1 MSRRAPAGGNEAVS
15 EVTARRL
22 SIYLRGLQQLE
33 ADGVRTVSSHD
44 FARRFHLNSAQ
55 IRKDLAMF
63 GEFGIRGV
71 GYDVSSL
78 RRHIE
83 ALLGIDA
90 EKRVILCGAGH
101 LGQALAGYGG
111 FNSGGFR
118 VVALFDVDRVKIGTT
133 VHGNLPILD
142 AGGLPEFLAGERID
156 IAVVAVPP
164 ESAQKTTDALV
175 EGGVPAILNFAPV
188 RLKAPERVFVK
199 NVDLKIQLETLSFY
213 LRNS

>member
-1 MSRRAPAGGNEAVS
+1 MSRRSPAGSEPVS
-15 EVTARRL
+15 EAAARRL

-33 ADGVRTVSSHD
+33 ADGLRTISSHD

-71 GYDVSSL
+71 GYDVASL
-78 RRHIE
+78 RNHLA
-83 ALLGIDA
+83 ALLGIDS
-90 EKRVILCGAGH
+90 EKNVILCGAGN

-111 FNSGGFR
+111 FNSAGFR
-118 VVALFDVDRVKIGTT
+118 VVALFDVDPAKIGTS
-133 VHGNLPILD
+133 LR
-142 AGGLPEFLAGERID
+142 GGLPVLESAAMPAFLAKTRID
-156 IAVVAVPP
+156 IGVIAVPA

-175 EGGVPAILNFAPV
+175 AGGVRAILNFAPV
-188 RLKAPERVFVK
+188 RLRALEKIFVK

>member
-1 MSRRAPAGGNEAVS
+1 MSRRAPAGNEVVS

-22 SIYLRGLQQLE
+22 SVYLRGLQQLE
-33 ADGVRTVSSHD
+33 SDAVRTVSSHD

-63 GEFGIRGV
+63 GDFGIRGV
-71 GYDVSSL
+71 GYDVSNL

-90 EKRVILCGAGH
+90 EKRVILCGAGN

-118 VVALFDVDRVKIGTT
+118 VVALFDIDPAKVGTSI
-133 VHGNLPILD
+133 HAGIPILD
-142 AGGLPEFLAGERID
+142 AAGIPAFLAREPID
-156 IAVVAVPP
+156 IAVIAVPA
-164 ESAQKTTDALV
+164 EVAQKTTETLV
-175 EGGVPAILNFAPV
+175 AGGVRAILNFAPV
-188 RLKAPERVFVK
+188 RLKAPESAFVK

>member
-1 MSRRAPAGGNEAVS
+1 MLNGAGEVS

-22 SIYLRGLQQLE
+22 SLYLRGLQQLE
-33 ADGVRTVSSHD
+33 ADGVRTISSHD

-63 GEFGIRGV
+63 GDFGIRGV
-71 GYDVSSL
+71 GYDVGNLKSRL
-78 RRHIE
+78 A

-90 EKRVILCGAGH
+90 EKIVILCGAGH

-111 FNSGGFR
+111 FNSAGFR
-118 VVALFDVDRVKIGTT
+118 VVALFDTDRAKVGTT
-133 VHGNLPILD
+133 LKAGLPVFD
-142 AGGLPEFLAGERID
+142 SAALPEFLRAQRVD
-156 IAVVAVPP
+156 IGVVAVPADA
-164 ESAQKTTDALV
+164 AQKTTDVLV
-175 EGGVPAILNFAPV
+175 SGGVRAILNFAPV
-188 RLKAPERVFVK
+188 PLKTPPQVFVK